1 MRPKNAESTS
11 SLLKSFVQSFK
22 ELEEFKYIP

>member
-1 MRPKNAESTS
+1 MRPKNAEST